1 MRQTSACLPRISF
14 SGFHGLFGNLSEITL
29 GAGKTVLLSDI
40 VYLCPL
46 LMEFQLM
53 PPTTSQIDQ
62 QFYTRCQTVKSQW
75 ENGDLPFK
83 EALVQLNRYRDEAQ
97 QEEHLAN
104 IGAVELVMGLLQH
117 YRGNLNISIQ
127 HYQQARAYLMH
138 SGDEER
144 IAHVDLNQGENYRF
158 KGDINNASRLYKS
171 AYYTAKRLGNL
182 PIQTL
187 AALNEGLMMVN
198 VGRYYA
204 ARALLSDAL
213 TLAEQWEEDNGLRH
227 GILCE
232 IYYGLAVMNTDDGD
246 LERAREFALESARI
260 AHLTEEPLNLGFAY
274 RTMAIVTAA
283 WGRALDNHL
292 ESEADVYYRMAI
304 QFFRDI
310 NAEAEVAR
318 TVYAQALTLAGR
330 GQRTTAARKL
340 QHVMVIF
347 TRLEMLADA
356 ARAAEVTNQLLSYR

>member
-1 MRQTSACLPRISF
+1 
-14 SGFHGLFGNLSEITL
+14 
-29 GAGKTVLLSDI
+29 
-40 VYLCPL
+40 
-46 LMEFQLM
+46 M
-53 PPTTSQIDQ
+53 PSTNSQIDP
-62 QFYTRCQTVKSQW
+62 QFYAQCQAIRVEW
-75 ENGDLPFK
+75 ENGELPFK
-83 EALVQLNRYRDEAQ
+83 EALVQLNKFRDDAM

-104 IGAVELVMGLLQH
+104 IGAVELVLGLLQH

-127 HYQQARAYLMH
+127 HYQQARAYFTH
-138 SGDEER
+138 CGDEER

-171 AYYTAKRLGNL
+171 AYYTAKRLNSL

-213 TLAEQWEEDNGLRH
+213 SLVDQWSEDNGLRH

-232 IYYGLAVMNTDDGD
+232 IYYGLAVMSVDDGD
-246 LERAREFALESARI
+246 LERAREFALESTKV

-274 RTMAIVTAA
+274 RTLAIVTAA
-283 WGRALDNHL
+283 WNGALDSYL
-292 ESEADVYYRMAI
+292 ESDAEVYYRTAI
-304 QFFRDI
+304 QYFRDI

-318 TVYAQALTLAGR
+318 TVYAQALSLAAR

-340 QHVMVIF
+340 QHVMVVF

-356 ARAAEVTNQLLSYR
+356 AHAAEVASQLLSYR